1 MSINT
6 TKIETRD
13 AKGQAL
19 KVAAIRQA
27 LLDSVTPEDM
37 GNIGKALVQR
47 ASEGHVG
54 AAKLLFSYIFGKP
67 GSAPELEA
75 ESPIASLTVPDPV
88 HDNAK
93 VAAAAAEWE
102 RILSSPGPEWNQK
115 LEKLINCD
123 VPVTGFNGKT
133 PPVASKK

>member
-6 TKIETRD
+6 NKIETVN

-37 GNIGKALVQR
+37 GKIGKALVQR

-67 GSAPELEA
+67 GAAPEPEV
-75 ESPIASLTVPDPV
+75 ESPIASLTAPDPV
-88 HDNAK
+88 SDNAK
-93 VAAAAAEWE
+93 IAAAAAEWE

-123 VPVTGFNGKT
+123 VPVTGFNGQAPKA
-133 PPVASKK
+133 ASKK

>member
-6 TKIETRD
+6 TKIEAVN

-47 ASEGHVG
+47 AAEGHVG

-67 GSAPELEA
+67 GAAPEP
-75 ESPIASLTVPDPV
+75 ESPITSLTAPDPIR
-88 HDNAK
+88 DNAK
-93 VAAAAAEWE
+93 IAAAAAEWE

-123 VPVTGFNGKT
+123 VPASMFNGQAPKA
-133 PPVASKK
+133 ASKK